1 MNERM
6 GKRSMVDVPCDDQ
19 DNTIDRGLHFL
30 IYYFSLVYVVLQMI
44 GLYCNRLRTL
54 SRRELASTGNDDG
67 RDSSPVSNCWQ
78 QRRDYNARY
87 YRWNRRLN
95 DSFRMLVQNGSGKL
109 DPMSTLLIGAI

>member
-44 GLYCNRLRTL
+44 GLYCNQ
-54 SRRELASTGNDDG
+54 ACG
-67 RDSSPVSNCWQ
+67 RVVESSPRQEMMTAERQ
-78 QRRDYNARY
+78 QP
-87 YRWNRRLN
+87 
-95 DSFRMLVQNGSGKL
+95 SVKL
-109 DPMSTLLIGAI
+109 LAATPSITTLDITGGAQAQR